1 MLDKLNAV
9 EANYE
14 ELTALLATPSVQS
27 DSNEYR
33 KHAKALAEIEPLV
46 QKTREY
52 KSVLNEIEQAEELVK
67 GGDADMREL
76 AEEELRGLKERRDAL
91 TAEIKILLVPK
102 DPNDQKNVV
111 LEIRAGTG
119 GEEAA
124 LFAYE
129 LFRMYGK
136 FAEKQGWR
144 VDVMSTSPSDVGGV
158 KK

>member
-1 MLDKLNAV
+1 MLDKLNSV

-46 QKTREY
+46 QKAREY
-52 KSVLNEIEQAEELVK
+52 KTVLNEIGQAEELVR

-76 AEEELRGLKERRDAL
+76 AEEELRGLKERRDGL
-91 TAEIKILLVPK
+91 LAEIKILLVPK

-124 LFAYE
+124 LFASE
-129 LFRMYGK
+129 LFRMY
-136 FAEKQGWR
+136 
-144 VDVMSTSPSDVGGV
+144 
-158 KK
+158 